1 MMLINSMKTRIF
13 LTGIL
18 AFLSTAI
25 SLWMLTAFSFKPKEP
40 LKGFQSPIVA
50 IELAGS
56 PQVFTSIVGGSQD
69 HNRTIVRKSLR
80 ADYVFIAVYWLLF
93 VSMSILFAGCRY
105 PGAYLFGIAAGV
117 CITAAA
123 AFDHL
128 ENSYIA
134 QMLSLSPTDNGHE
147 VINKLHHASL
157 TKWMLIFVTTS
168 LVSQLFISRKDWIA
182 LTGYLFVLTT
192 ALGLS
197 GLLYNPAI
205 EWASI
210 PMGIGIVMVAVVFTF
225 CSKRFIRGF

>member
-1 MMLINSMKTRIF
+1 MKTRI
-13 LTGIL
+13 LSIGIL

-25 SLWMLTAFSFKPKEP
+25 SLWVLTAFSFKPKEP

-50 IELAGS
+50 IELASS

-69 HNRTIVRKSLR
+69 PNRTIVRKSLR
-80 ADYVFIAVYWLLF
+80 ADYVFIAAYWLLF
-93 VSMSILFAGCRY
+93 ASMSILFAGCNF
-105 PGAYLFGIAAGV
+105 PGAYQFGIAVGV

-123 AFDHL
+123 VFDVV

-134 QMLSLSPTDNGHE
+134 QMLSLSPTDNGHD
-147 VINKLHHASL
+147 VINKLRHASL
-157 TKWMLIFVTTS
+157 AKWTLIFVTTA
-168 LVSQLFISRKDWIA
+168 LVSQLFTRRNDWIV
-182 LTGYLFVLTT
+182 LIGYLFVLAT

-210 PMGIGIVMVAVVFTF
+210 PMGIGIALTAVVFTF
-225 CSKRFIRGF
+225 CPKTFLREF